1 MEAVSAM
8 KWEMAIK
15 EDLESHSTQS
25 LPVIQGQA
33 SFTSC
38 MENGKSHQLLCHDR
52 KTDIFKISTKLG
64 NFFCLKSFNDFTFQS
79 WHVRPYSSTPAPY
92 HPNLTCFHFYHK
104 LSAHWPFHCF
114 NCPSLYLSPTLFPRT
129 IMLLLSLLGELL
141 GSCSTMNKMH
151 TCTQH
156 TKYSHL

>member
-8 KWEMAIK
+8 KWEIAIK

-92 HPNLTCFHFYHK
+92 HPNLTYVSTSTISFQPTGLSIVLTVQASISLPPFFLGPSCFSF
-104 LSAHWPFHCF
+104 LS
-114 NCPSLYLSPTLFPRT
+114 
-129 IMLLLSLLGELL
+129 
-141 GSCSTMNKMH
+141 
-151 TCTQH
+151 
-156 TKYSHL
+156 